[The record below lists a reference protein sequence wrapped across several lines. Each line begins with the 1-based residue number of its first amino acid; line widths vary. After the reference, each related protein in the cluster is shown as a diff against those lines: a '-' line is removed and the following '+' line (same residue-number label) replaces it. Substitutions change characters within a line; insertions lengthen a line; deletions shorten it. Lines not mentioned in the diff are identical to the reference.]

1 MTFVLLI
8 AKDRNIDPETDL
20 LSAFH
25 SYYLTEEKR
34 PG

>member
-8 AKDRNIDPETDL
+8 AKTQDIDPSSPEF

-25 SYYLTEEKR
+25 SYYLTDEKKS
-34 PG
+34 